1 MSKNFCTTTG
11 FVFIAYLLLLS
22 ISSTA
27 AELSNHMEKVE
38 ELNSSLLWDE
48 LSEGFD
54 YSFRFLTFGTYQD
67 VAESTQN
74 PDNDFLKIPRYIAE
88 LDVRPDFSL
97 NFRRLE
103 LSAKPRMNLEYK
115 VWKDGTLEGND
126 DWEDD
131 WFINEWLARIRM
143 TENLFA
149 SYGRENLQWGPSFLF
164 SPSNPFFTDNGRSNP
179 KQEVPG
185 MNFARLVWLP
195 SMTWTVSFIAN
206 LDKGRQE
213 YKVQEFQKVYAMKLD
228 YSGKESYA
236 SMILSHRKEDRTR
249 LGIFAGKTVS
259 DAFLLYGEGVLS
271 KGSNALYPVETNNP
285 FGASMEPVED
295 EDSSLKGSLLVGGSY
310 TLEIGPTLTLEY
322 LHNGFGYNDR
332 EASLYYQLR
341 QEASDAYVSTGPL
354 ADLSRLTLSRTAD
367 PGLSFLRRNYIM
379 LQYQHNEI
387 MDVLNLTFRW
397 IRNLDDGCGRLIL
410 IAEYFLGDH
419 VQLFSIG
426 TINGGSRDTE
436 FRTLLDNQWIIG
448 LEYTF

>member
-1 MSKNFCTTTG
+1 
-11 FVFIAYLLLLS
+11 
-22 ISSTA
+22 
-27 AELSNHMEKVE
+27 MEKVE

-48 LSEGFD
+48 LSESFG

-67 VAESTQN
+67 VAESAQN

-103 LSAKPRMNLEYK
+103 LSAKPRINLEYK
-115 VWKDGTLEGND
+115 MWEDGTQEGND
-126 DWEDD
+126 DSEDD
-131 WFINEWLARIRM
+131 WFINEWLARLRL

-185 MNFARLVWLP
+185 MNFARLVWLS
-195 SMTWTVSFIAN
+195 SMTWTLSFIAN

-213 YKVQEFQKVYAMKLD
+213 YKVQEFEKVYAMKLD

-236 SMILSHRKEDRTR
+236 SMILSHREEDRTR
-249 LGIFAGKTVS
+249 LGAFAGKTVS
-259 DAFLLYGEGVLS
+259 DALLLYTEGVLS

-295 EDSSLKGSLLVGGSY
+295 EDSSLRGSILVGGSY

-341 QEASDAYVSTGPL
+341 QEASDAYFSIGPL

-367 PGLSFLRRNYIM
+367 PGLRFLRRNYIM

-397 IRNLDDGCGRLIL
+397 TRNLDDDCGQLIL

-419 VQLFSIG
+419 IQLFSIG
-426 TINGGSRDTE
+426 TINGGSRDAE
-436 FRTLLDNQWIIG
+436 FRTFLDNQWIFG